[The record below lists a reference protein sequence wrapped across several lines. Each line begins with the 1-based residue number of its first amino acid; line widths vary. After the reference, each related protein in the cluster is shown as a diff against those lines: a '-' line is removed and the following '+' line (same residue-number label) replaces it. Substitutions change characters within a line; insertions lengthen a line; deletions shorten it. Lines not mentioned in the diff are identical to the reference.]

1 MRPKHFLKTALAALA
16 ATVAVG
22 TTARPAYAWDEL
34 GHRVVSRIAW
44 DNMTPRARQAA
55 VRLLMNGP
63 MNAGM
68 RELMPATGSE
78 EERQRELFVL
88 AAVWPDLIRGR
99 EHPGNRFAHSDWHY
113 VNFFWEQRPDG
124 SRVDRPDVPRAGE
137 LIGQLQR
144 IERELA
150 DPARADSAR
159 AVDLAWALH
168 LVGDGHQPLHNSARI
183 TADRPEGD
191 RGGNSF
197 RLAGLYPFNNLHAYW
212 DGLVGFA
219 VPWGP
224 ATSEAAYVARIAARL
239 QREHPRARMT
249 GRLLP
254 GRFETW
260 SREGVRVARDVAYP
274 SWLVEG
280 RPAPAR
286 YRPHAWNAAAPRLA
300 LAGYRLAEL
309 LNRTLGA

>member
-1 MRPKHFLKTALAALA
+1 MHFLKTALAALA

-34 GHRVVSRIAW
+34 GHRVVARIAW
-44 DNMTPRARQAA
+44 DNMTPRAREAA

-63 MNAGM
+63 HGAGL
-68 RELMPATGSE
+68 RELMPATGTM

-99 EHPGNRFAHSDWHY
+99 EHPGFRFAHSDWHY

-137 LIGQLQR
+137 LITQLQR

-150 DPARADSAR
+150 DASRADSAR

-183 TADRPEGD
+183 TAARPEGD

-212 DGLVGFA
+212 DSMVGFT
-219 VPWGP
+219 VPWRTGVS
-224 ATSEAAYVARIAARL
+224 TEAEYVGDIAARL
-239 QREHPRARMT
+239 QRENPRARFAR
-249 GRLLP
+249 RLLP
-254 GRFETW
+254 GQFEAW

-274 SWLVEG
+274 AWLVEG
-280 RPAPAR
+280 ERAPRR
-286 YRPHAWNAAAPRLA
+286 YRPYAWRAAEPRLA
-300 LAGYRLAEL
+300 LAGYRLADL